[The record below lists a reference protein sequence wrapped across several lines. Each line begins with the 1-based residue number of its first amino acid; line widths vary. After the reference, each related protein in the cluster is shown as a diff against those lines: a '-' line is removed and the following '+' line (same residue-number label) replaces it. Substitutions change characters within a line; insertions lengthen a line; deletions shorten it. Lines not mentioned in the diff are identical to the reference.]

1 MIIKPLHR
9 WRKKTFNEVPLRTLL
24 IVPFVLQIIGA
35 VGIVSY
41 LSYRS
46 EQQAVEELT
55 NQLMT
60 EIGDRITQ
68 NLDYYLQTPDN
79 IAHINAKSIN
89 LGWLDWQNKSKL
101 ESYFIEQINTFS
113 EVGSIYIATEQKD
126 LFIVAKPEPD
136 SLVIREWNP
145 RTRDLENYVA
155 DLQGNRLY
163 LRNNL
168 SDYDPHNDPPSK
180 PWYPRAKAAKNGTWQ
195 TVTSGVKQS
204 NLILVL
210 VRSLPF
216 YDSQDNFQGVV
227 GATVFL
233 DKLGEFM
240 GQLKMGKTGQAFII
254 DREGY
259 LIATSTDELPFNTID
274 FTLEPETIDPEKLRL
289 TVEDSR
295 NPVTQTV
302 GKYVINNFDNLKL
315 INDHAVQLKIKGRN
329 QYYCLHV
336 ISYSLDQN
344 YNWFI
349 VVAIPKSDFMERIY
363 TNTYR
368 TTLLCFIAFLM
379 TILAAIL
386 TAKQIAKPIRK
397 LNRAVQEFGQ
407 NYLNFYRENTS
418 IKEVNQLADSFSQM
432 AEKLSRSFQ
441 DLKLSEQRFSI
452 LLDNI
457 PIGVSVFDQNG
468 QHILINKV
476 GEQIL
481 GQGTNA
487 ISPEQLSEVY
497 QVYIA
502 GTDQLYPTEKLPGIR
517 ALKGEKV
524 QVDDME
530 VEVNGCRIPL
540 EVTSIPVV
548 DEWGT
553 VHYSI
558 IAFQDV
564 TERRQIEQLKN
575 NYQHQLEQEILER
588 TQALQ
593 KSKERLKLVIEAMG
607 EGVWDWDII
616 NNTAW
621 WSPQLYKL
629 LGLSVSEIEDD
640 PVPQFSNLLHP
651 DDRDHLQQALTDHLE
666 NNHPYI
672 IELRVQQ
679 PDGRY
684 RWFLIKGQALRYP
697 NGQPY
702 RMVGSFADI
711 SDRKQVEE
719 LLHQS
724 EARYLSILEYQTEF
738 ITRFKLDGTL
748 NYVND
753 AYCHYFGIYKE
764 DFIGQCYQPIIYPE
778 DQPAID
784 RCLAALS
791 PEQPVFTIEN
801 RVIVNGE
808 VRWTQWTNQAI
819 YDSQGNLVELQSVG
833 RDINDRKQAEIALKI
848 ANQQLQAFLDY
859 SPAIIHIFDAEMV
872 YLRVNRAF
880 TKLFNLPEE
889 QILGRTFGDFFPE
902 EVVNRFKTRVKTL
915 VDGGKPL
922 IIEDE
927 LVINNQSKIFESIL
941 FTLMKEDGK
950 FTRFGS
956 IVIDVS
962 ERKKAELE
970 LRKSRDLRDAIF
982 HESADAIFL
991 VDVDSILIVDCNRK
1005 AVELFEAENREE
1017 LIGIAGYTLQKQPFT
1032 PQEIEYSRNEV
1043 NQKGFWSLEVEYL
1056 TKKGNY
1062 FWGNLAVK
1070 PIYIGDQMFHLVR
1083 VTDISDRK
1091 QIELELQKAKEVAEA
1106 ASEAKGTFIANMSH
1120 ELRSPLNAILGF
1132 SRLLKNDS
1140 QISLD
1145 DRKNAEIIYRSG
1157 EHLLNLINQVL
1168 DLAKIEANRIIL
1180 EPTDFNLDQLIDDI
1194 YNMFYLKA
1202 QDQGLNFNVQR
1213 TSDVPSSICTDEIKL
1228 RQVLINLLSNALKFT
1243 KRGSIN
1249 LRIFATFN
1257 NSDQNVKLNFEVEDT
1272 GVGIAPEE
1280 RMDIFQ
1286 AFNQSQSGKKV
1297 KEGTGLGLAISQEF
1311 VNLMGGEI
1319 SVESQVNIGSKF
1331 QFYIVAKI
1339 VDKIPKKLFLKEDKI
1354 ISLAPTTPLYR
1365 LLIVDDSSANRQLLV
1380 QLLSPLGFAVQEAEN
1395 GAEAITLWQQWHPDL
1410 IWMDLRMPEL
1420 DGYQATRQIRDQEKS
1435 QNLNNPVVIIAVSA
1449 NKLGDDYQTLGFNNF
1464 IYKPFKELEIF
1475 TVLQQHLEVEYSYGK
1490 EVPEEDKKPMN
1501 LEQWMEA
1508 FANLSDDVLQELEE
1522 ALIFGDPSRIRQIIE
1537 LLRQHNPHLAET
1549 LSVWADQFEYT
1560 RILDL
1565 IHLVR

>member
-1 MIIKPLHR
+1 MLIKPLNQ
-9 WRKKTFNEVPLRTLL
+9 WIKTTFNEIPLRTVL
-24 IVPFVLQIIGA
+24 IVPFVLQILGT
-35 VGIVSY
+35 VGVVGY

-46 EQQAVEELT
+46 GQQAVEELT

-68 NLDYYLQTPDN
+68 NLDDYLQTPDN

-89 LGWLDWQNKSKL
+89 LGWLDSQNKSKL

-126 LFIVAKPEPD
+126 FFVVAKPEPD
-136 SLVIREWNP
+136 SLVIREWNR
-145 RTRDLENYVA
+145 RTGDLENYIA

-163 LRNNL
+163 LRDTIPN
-168 SDYDPHNDPPSK
+168 YDPHNDPPSQ

-195 TVTSGVKQS
+195 IVSSGVKQEE
-204 NLILVL
+204 LILVL
-210 VRSLPF
+210 VHSLPF
-216 YDSQDNFQGVV
+216 YNSQGNFQGVV

-233 DKLGEFM
+233 DRMGEFLR
-240 GQLKMGKTGQAFII
+240 QLKIGKTGQAFIV
-254 DREGY
+254 DNEGF
-259 LIATSTDELPFNTID
+259 LIATSTDELPFKQTN
-274 FTLEPETIDPEKLRL
+274 FSPQLETSNPQKWRL
-289 TVEDSR
+289 SVEDSR
-295 NPVTQTV
+295 DPVTQAV
-302 GKYVINNFDNLKL
+302 GKYVREKLGNLNSIN
-315 INDHAVQLKIKGRN
+315 HAAKFKIEEKN
-329 QYYCLHV
+329 KWYFIQV
-336 ISYSLDQN
+336 TSYSFDDDL
-344 YNWFI
+344 NWFI
-349 VVAIPKSDFMERIY
+349 VITVPESEFMEKIK
-363 TNTYR
+363 TNVKK
-368 TTLLCFIAFLM
+368 TLFLS
-379 TILAAIL
+379 ILAVLTATLIAIL
-386 TAKQIAKPIRK
+386 KAKFVLKSIKK
-397 LNRAVQEFGQ
+397 LNLATQELAQ
-407 NYLNFYRENTS
+407 NNLLHPLEKTR
-418 IKEVNQLADSFSQM
+418 IKEINQLTDSFDQM
-432 AEKLSRSFQ
+432 AAKLNSSFQ
-441 DLKLSEQRFSI
+441 ALKLSEQRFSS

-457 PIGVSVFDQNG
+457 PIGVSVLDRNG

-481 GQGTNA
+481 GQGIKTT
-487 ISPEQLSEVY
+487 SYDQLSEVY
-497 QVYIA
+497 QVYVA
-502 GTDQLYPTEKLPGIR
+502 GTNQLYPTEKLPVFR
-517 ALKGEKV
+517 SLKGEKV

-530 VEVNGCRIPL
+530 VEVNGRRIPL
-540 EVTSIPVV
+540 EVTSIPGL

-558 IAFQDV
+558 IAFQDI
-564 TERRQIEQLKN
+564 TERRQIEQLQN
-575 NYQHQLEQEILER
+575 NYQHQLEQEITER
-588 TQALQ
+588 TLALE
-593 KSKERLKLVIEAMG
+593 KSEERLKLVIAAMG
-607 EGVWDWDII
+607 EGIWDWDII

-629 LGLSVSEIEDD
+629 LGLSVTEIELD
-640 PVPQFSNLLHP
+640 PVPQFSNLVHP

-684 RWFLIKGQALRYP
+684 RWFLIKGQASRYP
-697 NGQPY
+697 NGKPY

-711 SDRKQVEE
+711 SDRKQAEE

-738 ITRFKLDGTL
+738 ITRFQADGTL
-748 NYVND
+748 SFVNE
-753 AYCHYFGIYKE
+753 AYCRYFGISKE
-764 DFIGQCYQPIIYPE
+764 DFIGHHYQPIIYPE

-784 RCLAALS
+784 RCLATLS
-791 PEQPVFTIEN
+791 PQQPVFNIEN

-819 YDSQGNLVELQSVG
+819 YDTQGNLVELQSVG
-833 RDINDRKQAEIALKI
+833 RDIDDRKKAEIALQRV
-848 ANQQLQAFLDY
+848 NQQLQAFLDY

-889 QILGRTFGDFFPE
+889 EIVGRTFGDFFPE
-902 EVVNRFKTRVKTL
+902 EIVNRFRNRIKIL
-915 VDGGKPL
+915 VESGKPL
-922 IIEDE
+922 IIDDE
-927 LVINNQSKIFESIL
+927 LVINDQSKIFESIL
-941 FTLMKEDGK
+941 FPLMEENGK
-950 FTRFGS
+950 FTSFGA
-956 IVIDVS
+956 IVSDIS
-962 ERKKAELE
+962 ERKQAELE

-1005 AVELFEAENREE
+1005 AVELFEAQNREE

-1043 NQKGFWSLEVEYL
+1043 NQKGFWSLEVEYI
-1056 TKKGNY
+1056 TKKGNT

-1070 PIYIGDQMFHLVR
+1070 PIYIGDQIFHLVR

-1140 QISLD
+1140 QISLNE
-1145 DRKNAEIIYRSG
+1145 RKNAEIIYRSG

-1168 DLAKIEANRIIL
+1168 DLAKIEANRITL
-1180 EPTDFNLDQLIDDI
+1180 DPTDLNLDQLIEDI
-1194 YNMFYLKA
+1194 YNMFSLKY
-1202 QDQGLNFNVQR
+1202 QDQGLSFNVQK
-1213 TSDVPSSICTDEIKL
+1213 TSDVPCYICTDEIKL

-1272 GVGIAPEE
+1272 GVGIAQEE
-1280 RMDIFQ
+1280 QTDIFQ
-1286 AFNQSQSGKKV
+1286 AFNQSKAGKQV

-1311 VNLMGGEI
+1311 VKLMGGEI
-1319 SVESQVNIGSKF
+1319 FVESQVNIGSKF
-1331 QFYIVAKI
+1331 RFFIIAKI
-1339 VDKIPKKLFLKEDKI
+1339 VDKIPQKLFLKEDKI
-1354 ISLAPTTPLYR
+1354 ISLAPKTPLYR
-1365 LLIVDDSSANRQLLV
+1365 LLVVDDSSANRQLLV
-1380 QLLSPLGFAVQEAEN
+1380 QLLSPLGFAVQEAKN

-1410 IWMDLRMPEL
+1410 IWMDLQMPEL
-1420 DGYQATRQIRDQEKS
+1420 DGYQATKQIREQEQSKKPK
-1435 QNLNNPVVIIAVSA
+1435 QPVVIIAISA
-1449 NKLGDDYQTLGFNNF
+1449 NKLGDDYQTLGFNDF

-1475 TVLQQHLEVEYSYGK
+1475 TVLQHHLGVEYSYAK
-1490 EVPEEDKKPMN
+1490 EVPEESQKLMN

-1522 ALIFGDPSRIRQIIE
+1522 ALIFGDPNQIQQIIE
-1537 LLRQHNPHLAET
+1537 LLRQHNHHLAET